1 MSRSKKFLSGVSL
14 AYLYQGSMMVVGLW
28 LTPFYLRHLGAHDYG
43 VWLVGL
49 QVLNFL
55 LLCDLGVL
63 AVIPRDIAQAHG
75 RELAEADSDSL
86 RVLIGRLF
94 KSVLVQSLLVAV
106 VASALYV
113 FRPVADSGLRGP
125 VALVLLF
132 FVLTFP
138 LRAAGAVLQGL
149 QDLKFLGMLRMW
161 LWGFSAALIV
171 ALLMAGA
178 GFYALAC
185 GWCLQEAGGSV
196 IGVFRLRRLR
206 PDLFNMD
213 AWREAGPFRW
223 QWLMR
228 GLWIS
233 LGQASNAL
241 VGGTDLMIIARVF
254 GPATVVIYSC
264 TGKLV
269 QVLQQQ
275 PQILASTAL
284 PGLSQ
289 MKTSEGRRRIQKA
302 TTCLTQAMIFVAGAI
317 VCVVLP
323 LNQQFINHWIG
334 ARYFGGLTLT
344 ILFLAN
350 FLVRLIDYTLAIALF
365 AFGHEK
371 LYAIRSL
378 LDGVFSVVLASILAR
393 PLGLNGVMLGFLC
406 GGLLVAI
413 PIDFHRFAK
422 EFEVSI
428 LDALRPY
435 TAYLWRIVAVAA
447 AAWLVLRR
455 VAIPNLFTLIVLGVL
470 IGLVYLLVTVPYVSG
485 SELGEYV
492 RTAIPAASFQRIW
505 RFGRAETG
513 TSSPDTVQDSVEE
526 PEAIPVGAAESS
538 ADSAN
543 HRNDTSTGAI

>member
-1 MSRSKKFLSGVSL
+1 MSRSKTFLSGAAL

-43 VWLVGL
+43 IWLVGL

-75 RELAEADSDSL
+75 RELAQSDTAAMRL
-86 RVLIGRLF
+86 LIGRLL
-94 KSVLVQSLLVAV
+94 KTVLVQSALVAV
-106 VASALYV
+106 VAGGVYF
-113 FRPVADSGLRGP
+113 FRPVAATGLRGP
-125 VALVLLF
+125 VALVLLV
-132 FVLTFP
+132 FVVTFP
-138 LRAAGAVLQGL
+138 LRAAGVVLQGL
-149 QDLKFLGMLRMW
+149 QDLKFLGLLRMW
-161 LWGFSAALIV
+161 MWGFAAALIV
-171 ALLMAGA
+171 AMLMAGA
-178 GFYALAC
+178 GFYALAS
-185 GWCLQEAGGSV
+185 GWCLQEAGGSLIAV
-196 IGVFRLRRLR
+196 YRLRRLR
-206 PDLFNMD
+206 PDLLNIT

-223 QWLMR
+223 EWLAR

-241 VGGTDLMIIARVF
+241 VGGTDLLIIARVF

-275 PQILASTAL
+275 PQVLASTAM

-289 MKTSEGRRRIQKA
+289 MKTSEGRDRIRKA

-334 ARYFGGLTLT
+334 ARYFGGVTLT
-344 ILFLAN
+344 ALFLAN

-371 LYAIRSL
+371 LYAMRSL
-378 LDGVFSVVLASILAR
+378 ADGVFSVALASILAR
-393 PLGLNGVMLGFLC
+393 PLGLNGVILGFLC
-406 GGLLVAI
+406 GALLVAI
-413 PIDFHRFAK
+413 PMDLHRFGK
-422 EFEVSI
+422 EFGVSI
-428 LDALRPY
+428 LEAVRPY
-435 TAYLWRIVAVAA
+435 AAYLWRIAAVGAA
-447 AAWLVLRR
+447 AFLILRR
-455 VAIPNLFTLIVLGVL
+455 VNLPNLFSLAVAGILV
-470 IGLVYLLVTVPYVSG
+470 GLLYLLVTLPYLRT

-492 RTAIPAASFQRIW
+492 LLAMPDVRFLRILRSKW
-505 RFGRAETG
+505 SKGAGNAPGPLENN
-513 TSSPDTVQDSVEE
+513 PVENNPVE
-526 PEAIPVGAAESS
+526 PEAVTVPEQ
-538 ADSAN
+538 
-543 HRNDTSTGAI
+543 R